1 MHDPLLSY
9 PGYSLRRANNALMA
23 ALATRLAPLGMRQ
36 TEASVMMLIG
46 ANPGVTASALGRQL
60 DIQRANMV
68 PLLNRLED
76 AGLIIRAPIDR
87 KSQGLELTAEGR
99 EKLSQVVSEIDHFE
113 REMLDRIPEEH
124 RDHLLPALQAL
135 WR

>member
-23 ALATRLAPLGMRQ
+23 ELATRLAPLGMRQ

-76 AGLIIRAPIDR
+76 GGLIISAPIYR
-87 KSQGLELTAEGR
+87 NSQGMEQTAEGR
-99 EKLSQVVSEIDHFE
+99 EKL
-113 REMLDRIPEEH
+113 
-124 RDHLLPALQAL
+124 
-135 WR
+135 

>member
-23 ALATRLAPLGMRQ
+23 ELATRLAPLGMRQ

-76 AGLIIRAPIDR
+76 GGLIIRAPIDR

-99 EKLSQVVSEIDHFE
+99 EKLSQVVSEIDRFE